1 MADLVEALNLETLP
15 GETLLQDALD
25 RGVPLVAFL
34 GQRAGWSADADPVL
48 SLALAKL
55 GREPVEGW
63 KALLSRTQHPEH
75 FDTWLE
81 ERFARRAPSQEQVAI
96 ADLPVSAVFT
106 SSIDPGWSNLI
117 AVGGREPETILIG
130 DPLPPVM
137 RSKRRPPI
145 FFLFGRAGP
154 GPVETRPPSTVQML
168 AQRRLR
174 HSANMLR
181 NLLEVA
187 TPVGLVV
194 VEGYLPAQDW
204 LRAEELLAV
213 LSTAPTGGVLWCGS
227 APEFMEDDRV
237 TFDQLVSDGII
248 THDVRTFAQIAL
260 ELRAR
265 SEEAITPNWDD
276 PDLVT
281 LPNGKQLVTS
291 PRLRLTTQASALILD
306 DSITGFLPP
315 LQSGLAQS
323 AFETFHSIP
332 SSVRARLE
340 GVRRDFSFERDFEK
354 KLQKRVK
361 EALRQHHRESGALIL
376 HGQSGTGKSIALARA
391 ALQVRLDNVAAV
403 LLATERQPNPADVA
417 AFLAQV
423 DQLEAITLIVVDVH
437 LAPIRFDELLE
448 ALRSRGHRVV
458 ILGVSYR
465 IEDHVTRGDDRY
477 IEAPRRL
484 SPTEQ
489 ERLAALAAKYDVLRN
504 QSTDEPYAL
513 ARFYWQLP
521 GSRRLLAQGLGKEA
535 RASQSSIASQGA
547 NTRITRAVTTLGL
560 ALMQA
565 GYNRETPFIED
576 VSPQDVEGTSSAAK
590 VIDYIMAAAR
600 LYKSVPVN
608 LVLRAILKDRVSDS
622 TAFAADLIHG
632 VFKDQDL
639 FRWHYGDESGE
650 ELLVGARLQLEAELI
665 CNSRLGGPVEE
676 ASRLVELI
684 ALSYRAGS
692 DGNEEAKFV
701 TDIVYALGPDGPFGE
716 RYKDS
721 YVDIAR
727 ALTAL
732 RERNGVRSARLM
744 LQEATLRRH
753 YIRTHD
759 LEADERERILD
770 EASRSVDDAL
780 NLISQAGVQRLRASR
795 KTRENLWVERA
806 ATYGYL
812 ATDAA
817 QRNAGAAEIWSS
829 YRAAREAGQM
839 ASGRVDTYYPLDIA
853 LWMPLGV
860 LKNGT
865 QLGQLERREIEADV
879 LATLDTIDPS
889 SLDSDQEE
897 RFQKQR
903 FNLGGV
909 LDDNT
914 LNDEA
919 FGELERLGSTAGYY
933 LRAREMAP
941 VQPETGEI
949 AEKSHVAAAEK
960 ARNYLWTH
968 FEKVRSDPRCLRLYL
983 NCEWTAA
990 TGRWLFRGT
999 RQPLPISEEVLGRL
1013 HHVVTDLLALGDAQ
1027 MQPRYRYLEC
1037 VLRWLTGSEREAIAD
1052 WRRLASD
1059 TEYVER
1065 GRVLNRHTVYS
1076 EQGGP
1081 RLFSGIVERQ
1091 IGAGRWSVLV
1101 QNLGRHV
1108 DLIESRRRLGP
1119 VATGQ
1124 IINGFSISFNYI
1136 GPIVDF
1142 GAESA

>member
-1 MADLVEALNLETLP
+1 MAEILDLNVAPGEALLRSGLS
-15 GETLLQDALD
+15 A
-25 RGVPLVAFL
+25 GVPIVAFL
-34 GQRAGWSADADPVL
+34 GQRAGWPADSDPVL

-55 GREPVEGW
+55 GGEAGEGW
-63 KALLSRTQHPEH
+63 KGLLSRTPEH
-75 FDTWLE
+75 FDSWLE
-81 ERFARRAPSQEQVAI
+81 ERFARRAPSSEQVAI
-96 ADLPVSAVFT
+96 ADLPISAVFT
-106 SSIDPGWSNLI
+106 SSIDPGWSNLF
-117 AVGGREPETILIG
+117 AAGGREPETILIG

-137 RSKRRPPI
+137 RSKRRPPV

-154 GPVETRPPSTVQML
+154 GPLETRPPNSPKALVL
-168 AQRRLR
+168 RRLR
-174 HSANMLR
+174 HSGNMLR

-187 TPVGLVV
+187 TPVGIIVV
-194 VEGYLPAQDW
+194 DGYDPVQDW

-213 LSTAPTGGVLWCGS
+213 LGTAPSGGVLWCGTEP
-227 APEFMEDDRV
+227 AFAEDDRDI
-237 TFDQLVSDGII
+237 FEQLVSDGII
-248 THDVRTFAQIAL
+248 IRDDRTFAQIAS
-260 ELRAR
+260 ELRAGTEDA
-265 SEEAITPNWDD
+265 STPNWDD

-281 LPNGKQLVTS
+281 LPNSKQLVTS

-315 LQSGLAQS
+315 LQSELAQS
-323 AFETFHSIP
+323 AFESFHGIP
-332 SSVRARLE
+332 SNVRARLE
-340 GVRRDFSFERDFEK
+340 GVRRGFAIDRDFEK
-354 KLQKRVK
+354 QLQSRLKQ
-361 EALRQHHRESGALIL
+361 ALRQHHRESGALIL

-391 ALQVRLDNVAAV
+391 ALQVRLENAAAV
-403 LLATERQPNPADVA
+403 LFATERLPNAADVS
-417 AFLAQV
+417 AFLAQI
-423 DQLEAITLIVVDVH
+423 DQLEATTLIVVDVH
-437 LAPIRFDELLE
+437 LAPTRFDELLE

-465 IEDHVTRGDDRY
+465 IEDQVTRGSDRY

-484 SPTEQ
+484 EQGEQ
-489 ERLAALAAKYDVLRN
+489 EKLVALAARYNLSN
-504 QSTDEPYAL
+504 NLLTNEPYAL

-535 RASQSSIASQGA
+535 RASQSLIANQGA
-547 NTRITRAVTTLGL
+547 NTKVTRTVTALGL

-565 GYNRETPFIED
+565 GYRGDISVIED
-576 VSPQDVEGTSSAAK
+576 VDPQDLDGASSAAK

-608 LVLRAILKDRVSDS
+608 LVLRAILKDRVSEG
-622 TAFAADLIHG
+622 TAFGIDLIHG

-665 CNSRLGGPVEE
+665 CNARLGGPVEE
-676 ASRLVELI
+676 ASRLIELI
-684 ALSYRAGS
+684 SQSYRAGFE
-692 DGNEEAKFV
+692 GNEETKFV

-721 YVDIAR
+721 YEDIAR

-732 RERNGVRSARLM
+732 REKNGVLSARLM

-759 LEADERERILD
+759 LEAADKELVLD
-770 EASRSVDDAL
+770 EASRAVDHAL
-780 NLISQAGVQRLRASR
+780 TLIGQSGTQRLHASR

-817 QRNAGAAEIWSS
+817 QRNASAEEVWSS
-829 YRAAREAGQM
+829 YCAAREAGQM
-839 ASGRVDTYYPLDIA
+839 ASGRVDTYFPLDIA

-860 LKNGT
+860 LRNGT
-865 QLGQLERREIEADV
+865 QLGELERREIEADIQ
-879 LATLDTIDPS
+879 ATLDTIDPS
-889 SLDSDQEE
+889 ALAPDQEE

-909 LDDNT
+909 LDDQP
-914 LNDEA
+914 LSDEA
-919 FGELERLGSTAGYY
+919 FRELERLGSTAGYY
-933 LRAREMAP
+933 LRARDLAP
-941 VQPETGEI
+941 SKPESGEI
-949 AEKSHVAAAEK
+949 AEKFHVTAAEK

-983 NCEWTAA
+983 NCEWTVA

-999 RQPLPISEEVLGRL
+999 RQPLPTSEETLRRL
-1013 HHVVTDLLALGDAQ
+1013 HLVVTDLLALGEAQ

-1037 VLRWLTGSEREAIAD
+1037 VLRWFTGSEAEAIAD

-1076 EQGGP
+1076 EQGEP
-1081 RLFSGIVERQ
+1081 RIFSGIVERQ
-1091 IGAGRWSVLV
+1091 IGIGRWSVLV
-1101 QNLGRHV
+1101 PSLRRHV
-1108 DLIESRRRLGP
+1108 DLVEGRSKGGNI
-1119 VATGQ
+1119 ATGQ
-1124 IINGFSISFNYI
+1124 IINGFSISFNYL

-1142 GAESA
+1142 GAEGA

>member
-1 MADLVEALNLETLP
+1 MNLAEILNLSAHPGEALLR
-15 GETLLQDALD
+15 DALA
-25 RGVPLVAFL
+25 RGVPLVTLL
-34 GQRAGWSADADPVL
+34 GQRAGWSVGADPVL

-55 GREPVEGW
+55 NKEPTEGW
-63 KALLSRTQHPEH
+63 KALLSREKHPEH
-75 FDTWLE
+75 FDAWLE
-81 ERFARRAPSQEQVAI
+81 ERFARRAPSSEQVAI
-96 ADLPVSAVFT
+96 ADLPVSAAFT
-106 SSIDPGWSNLI
+106 SSIDPGWSNLT
-117 AVGGREPETILIG
+117 ASGGREPETILIG
-130 DPLPPVM
+130 DPLPPVV
-137 RSKRRPPI
+137 RSRRRPPI
-145 FFLFGRAGP
+145 FFLFGRAGA
-154 GPVETRPPSTVQML
+154 GPLETRPPSTLQTL

-181 NLLEVA
+181 NVLEVT

-194 VEGYLPAQDW
+194 VDGYDPTQDW

-213 LSTAPTGGVLWCGS
+213 ISAAPTGGVLWCGND
-227 APEFMEDDRV
+227 PEFAEDDRE
-237 TFDQLVSDGII
+237 TFDRLISDGII
-248 THDVRTFAQIAL
+248 VRDDRAFGQIAL
-260 ELRAR
+260 EIRAS
-265 SEEAITPNWDD
+265 SEETITPNWDD

-281 LPNGKQLVTS
+281 LPDGKQLVTS

-315 LQSGLAQS
+315 LESGLVQS
-323 AFETFHSIP
+323 AFESFHSIP
-332 SSVRARLE
+332 SGVRARLE
-340 GVRRDFSFERDFEK
+340 GVRRDFAIDRDFERR
-354 KLQKRVK
+354 LQTRLKR
-361 EALRQHHRESGALIL
+361 ALQQHHREAGALIL

-391 ALQVRLDNVAAV
+391 ALQVRTDNVAAV
-403 LLATERQPNPADVA
+403 LFATERLPNPSDVS
-417 AFLAQV
+417 AFLAHV
-423 DQLEAITLIVVDVH
+423 DQLGAATLIVVDVP
-437 LAPIRFDELLE
+437 LAPRRFDELLE
-448 ALRSRGHRVV
+448 AFRSRGHRVV

-465 IEDHVTRGDDRY
+465 IEDLVTRGNDRY

-484 SPTEQ
+484 SPGEQ
-489 ERLAALAAKYDVLRN
+489 DQLAALATKYNISSNLQTN
-504 QSTDEPYAL
+504 EPYAL

-521 GSRRLLAQGLGKEA
+521 GSRRLLAHGLGKEA

-547 NTRITRAVTTLGL
+547 NTQITRSVTALGL
-560 ALMQA
+560 ALVRA
-565 GYNRETPFIED
+565 GYRGETSIIED
-576 VSPQDVEGTSSAAK
+576 VASQDVEGASSAAK

-608 LVLRAILKDRVSDS
+608 LVLRAILKDRVSEG
-622 TAFAADLIHG
+622 TAFGIDLVHG

-665 CNSRLGGPVEE
+665 CNSRLGGPIEE
-676 ASRLVELI
+676 ASKLI
-684 ALSYRAGS
+684 DLISQSYRAGS
-692 DGNEEAKFV
+692 EGNEETKFV
-701 TDIVYALGPDGPFGE
+701 IDIVYALGPDGPFGE

-721 YVDIAR
+721 YADVAR

-732 RERNGVRSARLM
+732 REKNGVMSARLM

-759 LEADERERILD
+759 LEAADKERILD
-770 EASRSVDDAL
+770 EASRSVDHAL
-780 NLISQAGVQRLRASR
+780 TLIGQSGAQRLHASR
-795 KTRENLWVERA
+795 KTQENLWVERA

-817 QRNAGAAEIWSS
+817 QRNASAEEVWSS

-839 ASGRVDTYYPLDIA
+839 ASGRVDTYFPLDIA

-865 QLGQLERREIEADV
+865 QLGEIERREIEADV
-879 LATLDTIDPS
+879 QATLDIIDPS
-889 SLDSDQEE
+889 ALAPDQEE

-903 FNLGGV
+903 FNLGSV
-909 LDDNT
+909 LEDKP
-914 LNDEA
+914 LSDEA

-941 VQPETGEI
+941 AKPELGER
-949 AEKSHVAAAEK
+949 ADKSQVAAAEK
-960 ARNYLWTH
+960 TRNYLQAH
-968 FEKVRSDPRCLRLYL
+968 FEKVRSDARCLRLYL
-983 NCEWTAA
+983 SCEWTVA

-999 RQPLPISEEVLGRL
+999 RQPLPTNEEALRRL
-1013 HHVVTDLLALGDAQ
+1013 HLLVADLLALGEAQ

-1037 VLRWLTGSEREAIAD
+1037 VLRWLTGSEGEAIAG

-1065 GRVLNRHTVYS
+1065 GRVLNRHTIYS
-1076 EQGGP
+1076 DQGEP
-1081 RLFSGIVERQ
+1081 RLFSGIIERQ

-1101 QNLGRHV
+1101 PNLRRHV
-1108 DLIESRRRLGP
+1108 DFVESLSQVGT

-1124 IINGFSISFNYI
+1124 TMNGFSISFNYI
-1136 GPIVDF
+1136 GPIVDYGVE
-1142 GAESA
+1142 GA

>member
-1 MADLVEALNLETLP
+1 MNLAEVQELSAPP
-15 GETLLQDALD
+15 GEDLLRDALA
-25 RGVPLVAFL
+25 RGVPLVAVL
-34 GQRAGWSADADPVL
+34 GQRAGWSAGVDPVL

-55 GREPVEGW
+55 DKEPSEGW
-63 KALLSRTQHPEH
+63 KALLSRERQPEH
-75 FDTWLE
+75 FDSWLE
-81 ERFARRAPSQEQVAI
+81 ERFARRAPSSEQVAI
-96 ADLPVSAVFT
+96 ADLPVSAAFT

-117 AVGGREPETILIG
+117 ATGGREPETILIG
-130 DPLPPVM
+130 DPLPPVV

-145 FFLFGRAGP
+145 FFLFGRAGA
-154 GPVETRPPSTVQML
+154 GPLETRPPSTLQTLV
-168 AQRRLR
+168 QRRLR

-181 NLLEVA
+181 NVLEVT

-194 VEGYLPAQDW
+194 VDGYDPVQDW
-204 LRAEELLAV
+204 LRADELLAV
-213 LSTAPTGGVLWCGS
+213 LSAAPTGGVLWCGNDPKF
-227 APEFMEDDRV
+227 AEDDQE

-248 THDVRTFAQIAL
+248 TRDGRTFAQIAS
-260 ELRAR
+260 EIGAN
-265 SEEAITPNWDD
+265 SEETITPNWDD
-276 PDLVT
+276 PELVT
-281 LPNGKQLVTS
+281 LPGRKQLVTS

-315 LQSGLAQS
+315 LESGLVQS
-323 AFETFHSIP
+323 AFESFHSIP
-332 SSVRARLE
+332 SGVRARLE
-340 GVRRDFSFERDFEK
+340 GLRRGFAIDRGFERH
-354 KLQKRVK
+354 LQTRLKQ
-361 EALRQHHRESGALIL
+361 ALQQHHREAGALIL
-376 HGQSGTGKSIALARA
+376 HGQSGTGKSIALARV
-391 ALQVRLDNVAAV
+391 ALQVRIDNVAAV
-403 LLATERQPNPADVA
+403 LFATDRLPNPADVS
-417 AFLAQV
+417 AFLTQV
-423 DQLEAITLIVVDVH
+423 DQLGATTLIVVDVP
-437 LAPIRFDELLE
+437 LAPTRFDELLE
-448 ALRSRGHRVV
+448 AFRSRGHRVV

-465 IEDHVTRGDDRY
+465 IEDLVTRGSDRF

-484 SPTEQ
+484 SQGEQ
-489 ERLAALAAKYDVLRN
+489 EQLAALAAKYNVSSDL
-504 QSTDEPYAL
+504 QTDEPYAL

-547 NTRITRAVTTLGL
+547 NTQITRTVTALGL
-560 ALMQA
+560 ALVQA
-565 GYNRETPFIED
+565 GYRGETSIIED
-576 VSPQDVEGTSSAAK
+576 VDPQDVEGASSAAR

-608 LVLRAILKDRVSDS
+608 LVLRAILKDRISEG
-622 TAFAADLIHG
+622 TAFGIDLIHG
-632 VFKDQDL
+632 VFRDQDL

-676 ASRLVELI
+676 ASRLIELI
-684 ALSYRAGS
+684 SLSYRAGS
-692 DGNEEAKFV
+692 EGNEETKFV
-701 TDIVYALGPDGPFGE
+701 IDIVYALGPDGPFGE

-721 YVDIAR
+721 YVDVAR

-732 RERNGVRSARLM
+732 REKNGVMSARLM

-759 LEADERERILD
+759 LETADKERILD
-770 EASRSVDDAL
+770 EASRSVDNAL
-780 NLISQAGVQRLRASR
+780 TLIGQSGAQRLHASR

-817 QRNAGAAEIWSS
+817 QRNASAEEVWSS

-839 ASGRVDTYYPLDIA
+839 ASGRVDTYFPLDIA

-865 QLGQLERREIEADV
+865 QLGEIERREIEADV
-879 LATLDTIDPS
+879 QATLDMIDPTT
-889 SLDSDQEE
+889 LAPDQEE

-909 LDDNT
+909 LEDKP
-914 LNDEA
+914 LSDEA

-941 VQPETGEI
+941 AKPESGET
-949 AEKSHVAAAEK
+949 ADKSHIAAAEK
-960 ARNYLWTH
+960 TRNYLWAN
-968 FEKVRSDPRCLRLYL
+968 FEKVRLDARCLRLYL
-983 NCEWTAA
+983 NCEWTVA

-999 RQPLPISEEVLGRL
+999 RQPLPTSEEKLRRL
-1013 HHVVTDLLALGDAQ
+1013 HLLVTDLLALGEAQ

-1037 VLRWLTGSEREAIAD
+1037 VLRWLTGSEGEAIVA

-1076 EQGGP
+1076 EQGEP

-1091 IGAGRWSVLV
+1091 IGASRWSVLV
-1101 QNLGRHV
+1101 PNLRRHV
-1108 DLIESRRRLGP
+1108 DFVESRSQVGT

-1124 IINGFSISFNYI
+1124 VINGFSISFNYI
-1136 GPIVDF
+1136 GPIVDY
-1142 GAESA
+1142 GAEGA